1 MDVRDNTVISA
12 KTTMAEPV
20 IVQAE
25 PEPLEI
31 DLKRLVLIIIDM
43 QNAFV
48 SKGGMFDL
56 WGYDISNGLRIVEPI
71 KKIVAVARERKVKVI
86 YVAHRLSPDLRDINP
101 SSPFYHKNILV
112 SYREQPEIRDKL
124 IIRGTWG
131 AEFVKELR
139 PQEDDIVVE
148 KQRYSA
154 FVGTNLDMI
163 LNTYDTKYI
172 AFTGVAT
179 NICVESS
186 LRDSSHLEYFPILI
200 SDAAAS
206 VSEPVQVMSINNVKE
221 CFGWVTTTDDF
232 IKALK

>member
-1 MDVRDNTVISA
+1 MNVRGDRVIST
-12 KTTMAEPV
+12 KTAMAEPV
-20 IVQAE
+20 IVEAE

-31 DLKRLVLIIIDM
+31 DLRRLVVIIIDM

-56 WGYDISNGLRIVEPI
+56 WSYDISNSLRIIKPI
-71 KKIVAVARERKVKVI
+71 KKIIAAARERRVKVI
-86 YVAHRLSPDLRDINP
+86 YVAHRLSPDLRDIYP
-101 SSPFYHKNILV
+101 SSPFYHKNVLV
-112 SYREQPEIRDKL
+112 SYREQPQIRDKL

-131 AEFVKELR
+131 AEIVNELK

-221 CFGWVTTTDDF
+221 CFGWVTTTDNF
-232 IKALK
+232 TQALK